1 MAILKD
7 QYCLDKEILEAGID
21 EAGAGCFAGPLVSAC
36 VILPNEIEGD
46 PKMISKIKDS
56 KKFSSHKIRKQ
67 VSEFIKEIAIDWN
80 ICWIQPEEIDKIN
93 IRNARLKSF
102 QEASKGLIVTP
113 DLLLIDGDMY
123 KPYVNKDGIS
133 IDYVTVIGGDAEYK
147 SIAAASIIAK
157 VERDE
162 YMMKIHKEFPEY
174 NWEKNKG
181 YGTKEHRDI
190 ISDLGITKYHRR
202 SFGICKSF

>member
-1 MAILKD
+1 
-7 QYCLDKEILEAGID
+7 
-21 EAGAGCFAGPLVSAC
+21 
-36 VILPNEIEGD
+36 
-46 PKMISKIKDS
+46 
-56 KKFSSHKIRKQ
+56 
-67 VSEFIKEIAIDWN
+67 
-80 ICWIQPEEIDKIN
+80 
-93 IRNARLKSF
+93 
-102 QEASKGLIVTP
+102 
-113 DLLLIDGDMY
+113 MY

-133 IDYVTVIGGDAEYK
+133 IDYVTVISGDAEYK

-181 YGTKEHRDI
+181 YGTKEHRDK

-202 SFGICKSF
+202 SFGICKSFYF